1 MAELNRAAA
10 EVMIEAGVICATDV
24 TGFGL
29 MGHLSEIAAQSGVA
43 VEVEPA
49 RIPLFD
55 GVRELLS
62 QGVISGANEKN
73 RDFSSA
79 FADRSPS
86 VPDDLEAVLYD
97 PQTSGGLLMCVEAV
111 KADSVLARL
120 RERGVSSAAVI
131 GRVLET
137 SASGRIRLV

>member
-1 MAELNRAAA
+1 M
-10 EVMIEAGVICATDV
+10 
-24 TGFGL
+24 
-29 MGHLSEIAAQSGVA
+29 SEIAAQSGVA

-97 PQTSGGLLMCVEAV
+97 PQTSGGLLMCVDPNRA
-111 KADSVLARL
+111 AAVLARL

-137 SASGRIRLV
+137 SGAGRIRLV